1 MRVGVS
7 GTHGTGKTTL
17 VDALCARLPG
27 HVPAGEPYFL
37 LEEEGYEFEFPPAV
51 DDFRALFRRSA
62 QMLCSPAPKVVFDRT
77 PLDYLAYLTV
87 QGADPGCEADPSIL
101 RSALASL
108 DLLVITPIT
117 AETEQLLPLAELPRL
132 REEMNEALLELVYQ
146 DPLQAWGDVP
156 VIELSGPLDRRLGA
170 VLGALASVKSA
181 ERP

>member
-27 HVPAGEPYFL
+27 HLPAGEPYFL
-37 LEEEGYEFEFPPAV
+37 LEEEGYEFGFPPAV
-51 DDFRALFRRSA
+51 DDFRALFRRST
-62 QMLCSPAPKVVFDRT
+62 QMLSSPAPKVVFDRT
-77 PLDYLAYLTV
+77 PLDYLAYLAV
-87 QGADPGCEADPSIL
+87 QGADPACEADPPTL

-117 AETEQLLPLAELPRL
+117 AETERLLPAAELPRL
-132 REEMNEALLELVYQ
+132 REEMNEALLELVYL

-170 VLGALASVKSA
+170 VLAALAS
-181 ERP
+181 